1 MVSGPGDKECKVA
14 KSGENC
20 FDLNPQ
26 TVIVE
31 RVLESKILPNSLSRE
46 RLLCERQE
54 FLLNYLTADI
64 SNSAQILRKS
74 IGLRVRKSEF

>member
-1 MVSGPGDKECKVA
+1 MVSGLGDKECKVA

-31 RVLESKILPNSLSRE
+31 RVWESKILPKSLSRE
-46 RLLCERQE
+46 RPLCE
-54 FLLNYLTADI
+54 FLLNSLTAGI
-64 SNSAQILRKS
+64 SASARILRKS
-74 IGLRVRKSEF
+74 TGLRVRKSEF